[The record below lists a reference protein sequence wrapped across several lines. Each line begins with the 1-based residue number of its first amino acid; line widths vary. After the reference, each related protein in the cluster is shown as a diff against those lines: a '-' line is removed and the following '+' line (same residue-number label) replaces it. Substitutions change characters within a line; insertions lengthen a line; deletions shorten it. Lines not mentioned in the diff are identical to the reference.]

1 MSESWTHCPALRVSR
16 TVVDAL
22 VARVPWCVPARGCA
36 SCARSVTGRRVPS
49 RPVRPVRPGRSDAP
63 YHHSGGVGA
72 VPSVATTG
80 CPRARLPIA
89 IEAASWRV
97 ILRCGVTSGFCQC
110 WLPHWEVYA
119 GSTATTDRSISAA
132 IETRRAFS
140 FPVGMPE
147 ISYRNRFFRPFFS
160 RVFSWLKSRSSIA
173 MAATPQRSAQC
184 RRRVMA
190 WRICA
195 SR

>member
-49 RPVRPVRPGRSDAP
+49 RPRAPGPAWTVRCPIPSLWWC
-63 YHHSGGVGA
+63 GGGA
-72 VPSVATTG
+72 VRRRTG

-160 RVFSWLKSRSSIA
+160 RVFSRLKSRSSIA